1 MNTRDFRI
9 GWRLLMKEPAYSA
22 VVTLG
27 LAVGFAVCFLLLG
40 YVHYCF
46 NYNSG
51 IPDSAQVHVMQHRVN
66 KNPTPIWMEQMPLP
80 ARTSALR
87 SGLAVQVSGAR
98 EAEAVFESGQLRQ
111 RGKVLMVDPVF
122 AAMFGLR
129 ALEGDLAAA
138 LLRPDAIAVT
148 ESQARLMFGTSVG
161 VVGKTARIDTLPYTV
176 LALLPDAPANT
187 TVPYSTL
194 AGIGSALWPEKQRA
208 AVLAAWQGLGGKVYV
223 RMKPGASAEELGR
236 LLQDDFDRSPW
247 KNMASEADLKRMG
260 GHVVEVR
267 LRPIRDAY
275 FDRDIAEGAPTGP
288 RGDRRVV
295 LGLGAI
301 ALLILV
307 LAAANY
313 VNLATVRTLR
323 REREIAMRKVIGA
336 SPARLVGLL
345 MAESALVA
353 LLAGAAGMLLAWLLL
368 PTFSELVDRRLE
380 GIFSVP
386 AVAGALLATVLLGAL
401 TGLYPA
407 WAALRIRPAAVLA
420 GRSGSESRSGLW
432 LRRALS
438 VLQFSVAIGLSA
450 ATVAIAWQARFA
462 SRGDPGFD
470 MAPLHVLSLPDT
482 ATAVQR
488 DTLRDAL
495 ARLPGV
501 QGVAVSSAPIGATGM
516 LKWWGVVLDPQGR
529 EVPFKIQPVSANF
542 FSVFGV
548 APLYGRLFDPAID
561 RAEYGKAASVV
572 ITMTAVR
579 ALGFSSG
586 LDAIGKRVDSGTLTI
601 IGVAPE
607 FRDQS
612 LREAVKPTIYR
623 PDHGDSEKTLTI
635 RSSLAPAALYQ
646 LAAPLWQRA
655 FPDYP
660 VDLRR
665 QSSFYEESYADDLRL
680 SRLMAAA
687 TAIAILIAAF
697 GIYVLSAY
705 SVQRRAREIVMR
717 KLHGAG
723 KAAIA
728 RLVGKEFVALIAA
741 GALIGLPLAA
751 AISERYLAGFV
762 ARASMGAWPMG
773 VALGLAVLVVLLAT
787 ARHTLAAMRVAPAQA
802 LRD

>member
-1 MNTRDFRI
+1 MNLRDFRI
-9 GWRLLMKEPAYSA
+9 GWRLLMQEPAYSA

-46 NYNSG
+46 SYDSG
-51 IPDSAQVHVMQHRVN
+51 IPDSGQVHVIQHRVN
-66 KNPTPIWMEQMPLP
+66 MNPTPVWLEQMPLP
-80 ARTSALR
+80 VRASALR
-87 SGLAVQVSGAR
+87 SGLAAQVSAAV
-98 EAEAVFESGQLRQ
+98 ESNVVFESGTLR
-111 RGKVLMVDPVF
+111 RRATVILVDPAF
-122 AAMFGLR
+122 APMFGLR

-148 ESQARLMFGTSVG
+148 VSQAQKLFGSATG
-161 VVGKTARIDTLPYTV
+161 VVGKSVTIDARPYAV

-194 AGIGSALWPEKQRA
+194 AGIGSALWPEKERA
-208 AVLAAWQGLGGKVYV
+208 GMLAAWQGLGGKVYV
-223 RMKPGASAEELGR
+223 RLKPGASADALGR
-236 LLQDDFDRSPW
+236 LLQHDFDHSPW
-247 KNMASEADLKRMG
+247 QAMATPADLKRL
-260 GHVVEVR
+260 GHVVDVR

-275 FDRDIAEGAPTGP
+275 FDRDIAEGPLGGP

-301 ALLILV
+301 ALLILA

-313 VNLATVRTLR
+313 INLATVRTLR

-336 SPARLVGLL
+336 SPLRLVGLL

-353 LLAGAAGMLLAWLLL
+353 MAAGGAGMLLAWLLL
-368 PTFSELVDRRLE
+368 PMFSDLVDRRLE
-380 GIFSVP
+380 GFFGAP
-386 AVAGALLATVLLGAL
+386 AVASALLATLLLGAL

-407 WAALRIRPAAVLA
+407 AIAQRVRPAAVLA
-420 GRSGSESRSGLW
+420 GRSGTESRAGLW

-462 SRGDPGFD
+462 SRSDPGFE
-470 MAPLHVLSLPDT
+470 MAPLQVAMLPR
-482 ATAVQR
+482 AASAVQR
-488 DTLRDAL
+488 EQLREAL

-516 LKWWGVVLDPQGR
+516 LKWWGVVTDAQGR
-529 EVPFKIQPVSANF
+529 EVPFKIQPVSPDF
-542 FSVFGV
+542 FRVFGV
-548 APLYGRLFDPAID
+548 APLHGRLFDPAID
-561 RAEYGKAASVV
+561 RAEPGKAASVV

-579 ALGFSSG
+579 ALGFRSG
-586 LDAIGKRVDSGTLTI
+586 ADAIGKRVDGGTLTI

-612 LREAVKPTIYR
+612 LREAVKPTVYR
-623 PDHGDSEKTLTI
+623 PDYGDSEMTLTI
-635 RSSLAPAALYQ
+635 RSTLDPMALQQ

-660 VDLRR
+660 IDLRR
-665 QSSFYEESYADDLRL
+665 QSSYYEEAYADDLRL

-687 TAIAILIAAF
+687 TLIAVLIAAF

-723 KAAIA
+723 QAAIA
-728 RLVGKEFVALIAA
+728 RLVGKEFIMLIGA
-741 GALIGLPLAA
+741 GALLGLPLAA
-751 AISERYLAGFV
+751 AITERYLAGFV
-762 ARASMGAWPMG
+762 ERAPTGVWPMAA
-773 VALGLAVLVVLLAT
+773 ALGLAAVVVLLAT
-787 ARHTLAAMRVAPAQA
+787 ARHTLAAMRVAPARA